1 MSTYFITLKN
11 VKTVEEIGQKEK
23 NISPDP
29 CGFTDE
35 FHPIFKE
42 K

>member
-11 VKTVEEIGQKEK
+11 VKTVEQTGQREK

-29 CGFTDE
+29 CDFTDE
-35 FHPIFKE
+35 FHTIFKE